1 MQKRML
7 GLVHHT
13 SVLWYWMSERHV
25 PPVGR
30 FEVQKGQCEGRQ
42 REGRQREGR
51 QTEGRQREGRQGRG
65 AKGVEA
71 KGGEEAESE
80 TARIGSSGSSR
91 RSASSPHVI
100 LNA

>member
-51 QTEGRQREGRQGRG
+51 QTEGR
-65 AKGVEA
+65 
-71 KGGEEAESE
+71 
-80 TARIGSSGSSR
+80 
-91 RSASSPHVI
+91 
-100 LNA
+100 